1 MASPT
6 RVTPTIDKR
15 KSMIRNYIGKMLL
28 STCAA
33 LCAGAWASNDSSG
46 EVDRQA
52 ECQKN
57 YRILFGGEALTG
69 KGNDP
74 EMMAILQKVIF
85 GDVFSTGVLSIKER
99 ELITCV
105 TLATLQ
111 TLPQLKA
118 HAQAALNVGISPVEL
133 REAMYL
139 TAPFIGFPRMLN
151 AVATVNEVFQDRG
164 IALPLESQG
173 TVTDRTRTEQG
184 RTIQEKLYP
193 GGIEEAMKGVPGK
206 WGGCVEELLTAY
218 CFGDVYTR
226 NGLDLGM
233 KELLGYCVLTTLE
246 ADSQLKSHFSGNM
259 KAGNSP
265 EKLAA
270 AVVQTL
276 PYIGFPAAIKSLQII
291 KQETVNSSA
300 DDLVRLSL
308 ITVDSR
314 QLEAYKALLKEEIE
328 ASMQLEP
335 GVLVLYA
342 VFDQQVP
349 NKVTILEIYTDRS
362 AYEKHLQT
370 PHFQKYKQGTKG
382 MVQDLKLIDTTPL
395 IPGLKIK

>member
-1 MASPT
+1 MANPT
-6 RVTPTIDKR
+6 RVNPTIDKR

-133 REAMYL
+133 REEMYL

-173 TVTDRTRTEQG
+173 TVTDQTRTEQG
-184 RTIQEKLYP
+184 RNFIQE
-193 GGIEEAMKGVPGK
+193 
-206 WGGCVEELLTAY
+206 
-218 CFGDVYTR
+218 
-226 NGLDLGM
+226 
-233 KELLGYCVLTTLE
+233 
-246 ADSQLKSHFSGNM
+246 
-259 KAGNSP
+259 
-265 EKLAA
+265 
-270 AVVQTL
+270 
-276 PYIGFPAAIKSLQII
+276 
-291 KQETVNSSA
+291 
-300 DDLVRLSL
+300 
-308 ITVDSR
+308 
-314 QLEAYKALLKEEIE
+314 ALRR
-328 ASMQLEP
+328 P
-335 GVLVLYA
+335 
-342 VFDQQVP
+342 
-349 NKVTILEIYTDRS
+349 
-362 AYEKHLQT
+362 
-370 PHFQKYKQGTKG
+370 
-382 MVQDLKLIDTTPL
+382 
-395 IPGLKIK
+395 